1 MRYNQGRR
9 FVQEIEP
16 QGKIVLF
23 GTSYDGISHEG
34 FYLREGQDPYEVLGE
49 CELADQYII
58 ALRSGLS
65 AADILLFR
73 LNGIKGQMTLFNS
86 LDNTPLLDIQSIGAS
101 EKDQDITIMVS
112 PEGLVVFMEHEVLEQ
127 RSYRF
132 DDYETTRDLVR
143 AINRDADFGL
153 SEVEA
158 RLVNQRILN
167 TCVFQQA
174 AYPFYMA
181 SGEEELVRTEETDI
195 PSYVESFY
203 QRFLEA
209 SALDE
214 TLNENSPVIAGELFS
229 VPAEVISLVGIFHDE
244 HLLLAKAL
252 GEYCEKKSEETKIM
266 TLGVIGVNAI
276 PDKTELMDYGIDE
289 NGNMFDEEDNLYIYE
304 PWKERHDFLDK
315 LMAPVTTQIGE
326 AGRFVHVVIGQ
337 HQTVRGIASIGPA
350 YAANYVQNEV
360 GKSFTNKEIKGI
372 GEFLYNLQKKELVG
386 LESNGYICT
395 VPSIRRNVVSKKSQS
410 FYTYEVNTY
419 KAKPHLIRLAYQIGR
434 DVERR
439 LEQYVGESST
449 MDVTASETLL
459 RDQFNTYVKEGLLKS
474 YELLIT
480 RPELARIHVQINLV
494 PYGSTE
500 SIALEQEVRYEEKEV
515 FRWMDV

>member
-1 MRYNQGRR
+1 MKYSQGRR

-16 QGKIVLF
+16 QGKIVLV

-34 FYLREGQDPYEVLGE
+34 FYLREDQDPYEVLGD
-49 CELADQYII
+49 CELADQYVT
-58 ALRSGLS
+58 ALRSGLT

-73 LNGIKGQMTLFNS
+73 LNGIKGEMTLVNS
-86 LDNTPLLDIQSIGAS
+86 LDNTPLVRIQSIGAS
-101 EKDQDITIMVS
+101 EADQDITIMVN
-112 PEGLVVFMEHEVLEQ
+112 EQGLVVYMEHEEVLQ

-132 DDYETTRDLVR
+132 DDYENTRELVV
-143 AINRDADFGL
+143 AMNRDADFGL

-158 RLVNQRILN
+158 VLLNQRILS
-167 TCVFQQA
+167 TCQFQEV

-181 SGEEELVRTEETDI
+181 SGEEELVRTEETDVVA
-195 PSYVESFY
+195 YAESFY

-229 VPAEVISLVGIFHDE
+229 VPAEAVAVVGVHHDE
-244 HLLLAKAL
+244 HPLLTKAL
-252 GEYCEKKSEETKIM
+252 AEYCESKTEETKIM
-266 TLGVIGVNAI
+266 TLGVIGTSQV
-276 PDKTELMDYGIDE
+276 PDKTQEMDYGIDE
-289 NGNMFDEEDNLYIYE
+289 EGNRFDEDGNLYVYE
-304 PWKERHDFLDK
+304 PWKARHDFLDK
-315 LMAPVTTQIGE
+315 LASPAYTQIGE
-326 AGRFVHVVIGQ
+326 AGVFVHVIVG
-337 HQTVRGIASIGPA
+337 HHLTVQGPKSIAPA
-350 YAANYVQNEV
+350 YAANYVQNPV

-372 GEFLYNLQKKELVG
+372 GEFLYNFQKKELVG

-395 VPSIRRNVVSKKSQS
+395 VPSIRRNVVSKRSQS

-434 DVERR
+434 DVERQ
-439 LEQYVGESST
+439 LDQYVGESST

-459 RDQFNTYVKEGLLKS
+459 RDQFDTYIKMGLLKS
-474 YELLIT
+474 YELLVT
-480 RPELARIHVQINLV
+480 RPELARMHVQVNLV

-500 SIALEQEVRYEEKEV
+500 SIALEQDVRYEEKEV

>member
-1 MRYNQGRR
+1 MKYSQGRR

-16 QGKIVLF
+16 QGKIVLV

-34 FYLREGQDPYEVLGE
+34 FYLKEGQDPYEVLGE

-58 ALRSGLS
+58 ALRSGLTY
-65 AADILLFR
+65 ADILLFR
-73 LNGIKGQMTLFNS
+73 LNGVKGEMTLFNS
-86 LDNTPLLDIQSIGAS
+86 LDNTALLQIQSIGAS
-101 EKDQDITIMVS
+101 ERDQDITVMVN
-112 PEGLVVFMEHEVLEQ
+112 PEGLVVFEEHDVIQQ

-132 DDYETTRDLVR
+132 EDYETTRDLVA
-143 AINRDADFGL
+143 AINRNADFGL

-158 RLVNQRILN
+158 RVINQRILSS
-167 TCVFQQA
+167 CVFQEA

-195 PSYVESFY
+195 VTFADAFY

-209 SALDE
+209 SALEE
-214 TLNENSPVIAGELFS
+214 TLTETSPVIAGELFS
-229 VPAEVISLVGIFHDE
+229 VPAETISLVSLYHDE
-244 HLLLAKAL
+244 HALITKAL
-252 GEYCEKKSEETKIM
+252 AEFCESKTEETKIM

-276 PDKTELMDYGIDE
+276 PDKTEEMDYGIDE

-315 LMAPVTTQIGE
+315 LMAPTFTQIGE
-326 AGRFVHVVIGQ
+326 AGCFVHVIVGQ
-337 HQTVRGIASIGPA
+337 HQTVRGPRSIAPA
-350 YAANYVQNEV
+350 YAANYVQNPV

-439 LEQYVGESST
+439 LDQYVGESST